1 MQNMFGEI
9 KEKLEALENSLRKE
23 LEELLE
29 GKMPLEVVSEKLIEF
44 FVSRGYLSKEKGTKA
59 LDLWKKIQN
68 LMEIHGQLVQADN
81 ALYMMGF

>member
-1 MQNMFGEI
+1 MFGEI
-9 KEKLEALENSLRKE
+9 ALSTRKVDELENSLRKE

-29 GKMPLEVVSEKLIEF
+29 GKMPLEVVSEKEIEF
-44 FVSRGYLSKEKGTKA
+44 FVSRGHLSKEKGDKA